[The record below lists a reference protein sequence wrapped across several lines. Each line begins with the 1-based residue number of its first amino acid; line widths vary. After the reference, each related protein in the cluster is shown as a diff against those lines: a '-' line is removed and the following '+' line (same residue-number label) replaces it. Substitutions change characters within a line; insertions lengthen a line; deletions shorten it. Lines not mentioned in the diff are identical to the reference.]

1 MKHLEKIAN
10 DFFIASHA
18 CQTIGGLLYI
28 AFIVFMSAALW
39 NVIKSVM

>member
-18 CQTIGGLLYI
+18 CQTVGGLLYI
-28 AFIVFMSAALW
+28 AFIVFMGAAIW
-39 NVIKSVM
+39 GFIKNFM